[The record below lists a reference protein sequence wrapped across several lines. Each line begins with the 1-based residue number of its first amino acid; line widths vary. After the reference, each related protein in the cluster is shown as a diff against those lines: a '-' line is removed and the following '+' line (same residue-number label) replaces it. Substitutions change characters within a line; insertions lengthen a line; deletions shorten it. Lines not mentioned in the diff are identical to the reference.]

1 MDKNL
6 LDNMSGQEL
15 KEMINDEIITL
26 EDLDNTALEK
36 ILDFETDMLCF
47 GAGDM
52 TTIRRCSELLNKRN
66 DSDVLNKDKIIS
78 IIDRVKREH
87 VIIVDEE
94 KTQESKAKVI
104 RGKHIILRRI
114 GLVAAIITV
123 LMSVTVLV
131 AAAFGVNIF
140 EYISKIVRQDEGS
153 QINVEQ
159 FTFHNGGEIK
169 YYSSIEDMVE
179 EQKWCIMHPTKLPEN
194 VTIEKITMYA
204 TTRGNDEICIITNNN
219 NIKISIEKNAENKDI
234 WENHDSFY
242 ESNGTKY
249 YVFQED
255 GVYLAI
261 CYHNGDYYSIQSNN
275 YDELILIIDNL
286 KE

>member
-1 MDKNL
+1 MDKIL

-47 GAGDM
+47 GTGDM
-52 TTIRRCSELLNKRN
+52 TTIRRCSELLNERN

-78 IIDRVKREH
+78 IIDKVKREH

-104 RGKHIILRRI
+104 RGKHIILRKI
-114 GLVAAIITV
+114 GLVAAIMAV

-131 AAAFGVNIF
+131 AAAFGVNIL
-140 EYISKIVRQDEGS
+140 EYISKIVRQDEGA
-153 QINVEQ
+153 QINVDD
-159 FTFHNGGEIK
+159 FTFYHNGEAK
-169 YYSSIEDMVE
+169 YYSSIEEMIE
-179 EQKWCIMHPTKLPEN
+179 EEDLDIMYPTKWPTN
-194 VTIEKITMYA
+194 INIES
-204 TTRGNDEICIITNNN
+204 
-219 NIKISIEKNAENKDI
+219 IKINENENGNQQVHVVTNDIYVTFFIEFNVKAP
-234 WENHDSFY
+234 DSFDNDNVY
-242 ESNGTKY
+242 KKNEMLFYIYQEDVCFATCYYDGNYY
-249 YVFQED
+249 YVK
-255 GVYLAI
+255 AK
-261 CYHNGDYYSIQSNN
+261 N
-275 YDELILIIDNL
+275 YNEVILIIDNL

>member
-15 KEMINDEIITL
+15 KEMIDDVIITL

-36 ILDFETDMLCF
+36 ILTFETDMLCF

-78 IIDRVKREH
+78 IIDKVKREH

-104 RGKHIILRRI
+104 KRKHIILRKI
-114 GLVAAIITV
+114 GLVAAVMAV

-131 AAAFGVNIF
+131 AAALGVNII
-140 EYISKIVRQDEGS
+140 EYISKIARQDVGAEM
-153 QINVEQ
+153 VADD
-159 FTFHNGGEIK
+159 FTFYHNGEAK
-169 YYSSIEDMVE
+169 QYSSIEEMIEKENLD
-179 EQKWCIMHPTKLPEN
+179 IMYPTKWPEGFK
-194 VTIEKITMYA
+194 VDRVTMYLSERN
-204 TTRGNDEICIITNNN
+204 TNIIQMITN
-219 NIKISIEKNAENKDI
+219 
-234 WENHDSFY
+234 DSNVCIY
-242 ESNGTKY
+242 VEINSKETNGSHS
-249 YVFQED
+249 D
-255 GVYLAI
+255 CSVYQ
-261 CYHNGDYYSIQSNN
+261 HNGVTYYIFYDNTVYASCYYNGCHYSIQANN
-275 YDELILIIDNL
+275 YEDIILIIDNMR
-286 KE
+286 K

>member
-47 GAGDM
+47 GTGDM

-78 IIDRVKREH
+78 IIDKVKREH

-114 GLVAAIITV
+114 GLVAAFMAV
-123 LMSVTVLV
+123 LMSLTVLV
-131 AAAFGVNIF
+131 AAAFGVNVF
-140 EYISKIVRQDEGS
+140 EYIQKTVRLGGGS
-153 QINVEQ
+153 LEVDSV
-159 FTFHNGGEIK
+159 TFYHSGETK
-169 YYSSIEDMVE
+169 DYASIEELIETEDLDILYPE
-179 EQKWCIMHPTKLPEN
+179 KLPEGIYITKVKVDKTFAGKDAIKIYTN
-194 VTIEKITMYA
+194 DVGVCITIEFA
-204 TTRGNDEICIITNNN
+204 TEFVPTSLIDTYHHNDMCFYFDQVDSNIAHAYCLYKDNAYCI
-219 NIKISIEKNAENKDI
+219 SAHSKD
-234 WENHDSFY
+234 D
-242 ESNGTKY
+242 
-249 YVFQED
+249 
-255 GVYLAI
+255 
-261 CYHNGDYYSIQSNN
+261 
-275 YDELILIIDNL
+275 LIFIINNL

>member
-1 MDKNL
+1 
-6 LDNMSGQEL
+6 MSGQEL

-47 GAGDM
+47 GTGDM

-104 RGKHIILRRI
+104 KRKYITLRKI
-114 GLVAAIITV
+114 SLVAAIITV

-159 FTFHNGGEIK
+159 FTFHNGGEVK
-169 YYSSIEDMVE
+169 VYSSIEEME
-179 EQKWCIMHPTKLPEN
+179 ETENYNIMYPSKLPAN
-194 VTIEKITMYA
+194 VNITSVKINESEQ
-204 TTRGNDEICIITNNN
+204 GNRQIQFITNENETYVF
-219 NIKISIEKNAENKDI
+219 IEKNKKAPSTLDKNSILYEKNGV
-234 WENHDSFY
+234 SFY
-242 ESNGTKY
+242 IAQENIYFAFCY
-249 YVFQED
+249 YND
-255 GVYLAI
+255 
-261 CYHNGDYYSIQSNN
+261 DYYYIQTTT
-275 YDELILIIDNL
+275 YEKLILILDNMKEL
-286 KE
+286 K

>member
-47 GAGDM
+47 GTGDM
-52 TTIRRCSELLNKRN
+52 ATIRRCSELLNKRN

-78 IIDRVKREH
+78 IIDKVKREH

-104 RGKHIILRRI
+104 KRKYITLRKI

-153 QINVEQ
+153 QIVVDD
-159 FTFHNGGEIK
+159 FTFYHNGGSK
-169 YYSSIEDMVE
+169 QYSTIEEMIDE
-179 EQKWCIMHPTKLPEN
+179 ENLNIMYPTKWPSGIHQTSVRVSTETNKNGVIQFFTNDSNVGINIELGAMMFDSRNSDIYEHNDTIFYIKKEN
-194 VTIEKITMYA
+194 NTFVSYCHYK
-204 TTRGNDEICIITNNN
+204 NN
-219 NIKISIEKNAENKDI
+219 
-234 WENHDSFY
+234 
-242 ESNGTKY
+242 TY
-249 YVFQED
+249 YFTANCRED
-255 GVYLAI
+255 
-261 CYHNGDYYSIQSNN
+261 
-275 YDELILIIDNL
+275 LILIINNM

>member
-1 MDKNL
+1 
-6 LDNMSGQEL
+6 MSGQEL
-15 KEMINDEIITL
+15 KEMIDDEIIAL

-36 ILDFETDMLCF
+36 IIDFETDMLCF
-47 GAGDM
+47 GTGDM

-114 GLVAAIITV
+114 GLVAAIMAV

-169 YYSSIEDMVE
+169 YYSSIEEME
-179 EQKWCIMHPTKLPEN
+179 NSENLNIMYPAKLPEN
-194 VTIEKITMYA
+194 VIVEKITMHV
-204 TTRGNDEICIITNNN
+204 TSRGNDEICIITNDGKT
-219 NIKISIEKNAENKDI
+219 KIIIEKNAKNQDM
-234 WENHDSFY
+234 WEKHDLFY
-242 ESNGTKY
+242 EVNGVKY
-249 YVFQED
+249 YILQRN
-255 GVYLAI
+255 GIYRAT
-261 CYHNGDYYSIQSNN
+261 CYHNGDYYSIQANN
-275 YDELILIIDNL
+275 YDELILIIDNF

>member
-1 MDKNL
+1 
-6 LDNMSGQEL
+6 MSGQEL

-47 GAGDM
+47 GTGDM

-104 RGKHIILRRI
+104 KRKYITLRKI
-114 GLVAAIITV
+114 SLVAAIITV

-153 QINVEQ
+153 QIVVDE
-159 FTFHNGGEIK
+159 FTFYHNGEAK
-169 YYSSIEDMVE
+169 QYSSIEEMIE
-179 EQKWCIMHPTKLPEN
+179 YETLGIMFPTKFPYGIQMESVIINDSEL
-194 VTIEKITMYA
+194 
-204 TTRGNDEICIITNNN
+204 GNQQIQFITNDNETYVFV
-219 NIKISIEKNAENKDI
+219 EKNKRAPSTLDKDNTIYKKNDATYYIIQENI
-234 WENHDSFY
+234 YFAFCYY
-242 ESNGTKY
+242 E
-249 YVFQED
+249 D
-255 GVYLAI
+255 
-261 CYHNGDYYSIQSNN
+261 DYYYIQANT
-275 YDELILIIDNL
+275 YDALTLIIDNM

>member
-36 ILDFETDMLCF
+36 ILDFETDMFCF
-47 GAGDM
+47 GTGDM

-78 IIDRVKREH
+78 IIDKAKREH
-87 VIIVDEE
+87 IIIVDEE

-114 GLVAAIITV
+114 GLVAAITAV

-131 AAAFGVNIF
+131 AAAFGVNIL

-153 QINVEQ
+153 QINVDD
-159 FTFHNGGEIK
+159 FTFYHNGGSK
-169 YYSSIEDMVE
+169 QYS
-179 EQKWCIMHPTKLPEN
+179 
-194 VTIEKITMYA
+194 TIEEMIEEENLNIMYPSKWPDGIELNRVQISNEVSGVVIYFYTNDTDVGINVELEA
-204 TTRGNDEICIITNNN
+204 DEISLSN
-219 NIKISIEKNAENKDI
+219 
-234 WENHDSFY
+234 Y
-242 ESNGTKY
+242 E
-249 YVFQED
+249 
-255 GVYLAI
+255 
-261 CYHNGDYYSIQSNN
+261 
-275 YDELILIIDNL
+275 ELIYNDIVYYIKERHGIVYASCYYNKSLYYISAHTKEDLTYIIENIRR
-286 KE
+286 K

>member
-15 KEMINDEIITL
+15 KEMINDELITL

-47 GAGDM
+47 GTGDM

-66 DSDVLNKDKIIS
+66 DSDVFNKDKIIS
-78 IIDRVKREH
+78 IIDKVKREH

-114 GLVAAIITV
+114 GLVAAITAV

-131 AAAFGVNIF
+131 AAAFGVNIL

-153 QINVEQ
+153 QLNVDG
-159 FTFHNGGEIK
+159 FTFYHNGEARQ
-169 YYSSIEDMVE
+169 YSSIEEMIVE
-179 EQKWCIMHPTKLPEN
+179 ENLNIMYPTKWPEGIELDSVRIAN
-194 VTIEKITMYA
+194 GTNGNTIIQFYTNDVN
-204 TTRGNDEICIITNNN
+204 TTVEIELAAPIF
-219 NIKISIEKNAENKDI
+219 
-234 WENHDSFY
+234 DSSSEDRY
-242 ESNGTKY
+242 ISNGVEYNLDVYGTFVASCHYRNSSY
-249 YVFQED
+249 Y
-255 GVYLAI
+255 I
-261 CYHNGDYYSIQSNN
+261 CANSKK
-275 YDELILIIDNL
+275 ELITIIDNL